1 MPDPRFFGGPCA
13 PLVNSRGLAPRRSA
27 LPASP
32 PDRLVVPSM
41 HAHRLCQ
48 RLILWLLLSLTVLA
62 LPAWSAEPVLDAASV
77 DAAPLSLTTYVALL
91 EDPDRTLTLQDV
103 QSPTVAARFKG
114 DQPPGSALGLGFTR
128 SAYWLRLTLRNTGAT
143 PLQRM
148 LVVEN
153 PRISHIQ
160 LHQPDSQGGY
170 RSTSTGCDT
179 DASTRVYPSRHFVFP
194 LTLAPAS
201 EQVLYLRME
210 SSVGLLIPL
219 QLWEPAAFHAYERDD
234 YVGKAWYFG
243 IAAAMILFN
252 LMLFVALRDRVYLLY
267 VLFAVCIS
275 TTLAIKNGLA
285 PEFIWGGTYLDSNV
299 AYYSGVSLSLAA
311 MLLFMRRMLQ
321 TDRLLPRV
329 DRLLLGLVILYL
341 LTPLAYAV
349 ALPVFGR
356 LAILLNLTTA
366 ILIIGVGLACA
377 IKRQRSAYFFLGA
390 FALLML
396 GGAMTTLRAMG
407 LMPTNVF
414 TVDGIQLGS
423 ALEMILLAFALADR
437 YNVMRRDKARV
448 QEELLQAQQAL
459 VDTLKSSEREL
470 EQRVAQRTD
479 ELQLLNSKLE
489 TLSLTDA
496 LTGIAN
502 RRHFDQVLAQEWSR
516 AQRLG
521 HPVALA
527 IMDVDWFKPYNDHY
541 GHPAGD
547 ACLQQVAQAL
557 DATVCRSSDLVA
569 RYGGEE
575 FVFLAPMTDDAGAQ
589 EIARRVVQAVQALA
603 SPHAAS
609 PLGHVTV
616 SIGVAAL
623 QPGHDTLPGQL
634 MQRADA
640 ALYQAKKQGR
650 NRVALG

>member
-1 MPDPRFFGGPCA
+1 
-13 PLVNSRGLAPRRSA
+13 
-27 LPASP
+27 
-32 PDRLVVPSM
+32 M
-41 HAHRLCQ
+41 HAQRLCQ
-48 RLILWLLLSLTVLA
+48 RLILWFLLSLTVLA
-62 LPAWSAEPVLDAASV
+62 LPAQALEQPVDVATVA
-77 DAAPLSLTTYVALL
+77 AAPLSLTTHVALL
-91 EDPDRTLTLQDV
+91 EDPQRNLTLNDV
-103 QSPTVAARFKG
+103 QSPELAARFKG

-128 SAYWLRLTLRNTGAT
+128 SAYWLRLTLRNSSDA

-160 LHQPDSQGGY
+160 AYLPDAIGTY
-170 RSTSTGCDT
+170 RTIVTGCDT
-179 DASTRVYPSRHFVFP
+179 PASTRVYPNRNFVFP
-194 LTLAPAS
+194 LTLAAQS

-285 PEFIWGGTYLDSNV
+285 PEFIWGGIYLDSNV

-329 DRLLLGLVILYL
+329 DRLLLGLVVLYL
-341 LTPLAYAV
+341 LTPVIYAL

-356 LAILLNLTTA
+356 LAILLNLATA
-366 ILIIGVGLACA
+366 LLIIGVGLACA
-377 IKRQRSAYFFLGA
+377 YKGQRSAYFFLGA

-407 LMPTNVF
+407 VMPTNVF

-459 VDTLKSSEREL
+459 VDSLKNSEREL

-479 ELQLLNSKLE
+479 ELQLLNRKLE

-496 LTGIAN
+496 LSGIAN
-502 RRHFDQVLAQEWSR
+502 RRHFDHALAQEWSR

-521 HPVALA
+521 HSLALG
-527 IMDVDWFKPYNDHY
+527 IMDVDWFKHYNDHY
-541 GHPAGD
+541 GHQAGD
-547 ACLQQVAQAL
+547 VCLQRIAHTL
-557 DATVCRSSDLVA
+557 STTLGRSSDLVA

-575 FVFLAPMTDDAGAQ
+575 FVFLAPMTDDIGAQ
-589 EIARRVVQAVQALA
+589 EMARKVVLAVQGLA
-603 SPHAAS
+603 MPHAAS
-609 PLGHVTV
+609 PIGHVTL

-623 QPGHDTLPGQL
+623 IPEQDDLPENL

-650 NRVALG
+650 NRVAQG